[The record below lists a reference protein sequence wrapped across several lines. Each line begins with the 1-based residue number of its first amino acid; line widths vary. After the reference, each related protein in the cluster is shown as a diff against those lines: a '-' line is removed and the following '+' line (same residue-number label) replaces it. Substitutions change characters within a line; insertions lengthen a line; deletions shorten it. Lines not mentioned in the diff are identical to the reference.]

1 MSNPKVYKRI
11 NPSLLRN
18 SESKPALE
26 LSKDEKQKVESILSN
41 FFTFFQSKHS

>member
-11 NPSLLRN
+11 NPTVLRR
-18 SESKPALE
+18 SQSKPVLE
-26 LSKDEKQKVESILSN
+26 LSADEKQKVESILNN